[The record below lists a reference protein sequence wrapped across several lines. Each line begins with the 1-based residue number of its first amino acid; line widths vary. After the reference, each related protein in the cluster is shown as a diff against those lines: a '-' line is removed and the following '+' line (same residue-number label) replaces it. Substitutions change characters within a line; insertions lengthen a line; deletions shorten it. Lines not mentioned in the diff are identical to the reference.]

1 MSELAL
7 IPSIDLFREDEPE
20 EVHRCGVFIEYEGLE
35 TAPAASGD
43 TNPWCWSPA
52 VGFHSPAKPGERVHL
67 ILDRPGRVRIERSVT
82 ASEAVAIGAGLRASD
97 SGSIGSVIGQ
107 TLHRLLAFTDEPYYW
122 GEAEFWARFGRAAAG
137 KSWIDDDPGQLH
149 YITRLMVAGVL
160 EVIPRMDCFDE
171 YRRLLAGQITAA
183 DRERIHRSRR
193 GTVIVAVLAD
203 GVTYTGVAA
212 KSIELYLRS
221 IDTPRAVE
229 IERIINRV
237 TVHLVSLR

>member
-1 MSELAL
+1 MNELAL
-7 IPSIDLFREDEPE
+7 IPSIELFREDEHD

-35 TAPAASGD
+35 AFPAAGTA

-52 VGFHSPAKPGERVHL
+52 VGFHSPDNPEKRVPL
-67 ILDRPGRVRIERSVT
+67 ILDRPGRIRTRWSVT
-82 ASEAVAIGAGLRASD
+82 AAEAVAMGAGLRVAD
-97 SGSIGSVIGQ
+97 SGSIGVVIGQ

-137 KSWIDDDPGQLH
+137 KSWIDEDPGQLH

-160 EVIPRMDCFDE
+160 EVTPRMDCYDE

-237 TVHLVSLR
+237 TAHLESLR